1 MLTIPGAVESS
12 SPLKSHR
19 ADLDFFFF
27 SPHPASLPAVARL
40 EEWYASAYRHRHSL
54 PDPGQLLRPLHLRHH
69 LHGRVEEGLGRH
81 GGAPHHHA
89 GPHLLLLRLQVLFIL
104 TVQRGELMCGTTVV
118 LKKRPHTKPHT
129 VVFIF

>member
-1 MLTIPGAVESS
+1 MLAIPEAVASS
-12 SPLKSHR
+12 SPLKSHG
-19 ADLDFFFF
+19 ADLDF
-27 SPHPASLPAVARL
+27 SRPASPPALARL

-89 GPHLLLLRLQVLFIL
+89 GPHLLLLRLQVLIL
-104 TVQRGELMCGTTVV
+104 SRSAAE
-118 LKKRPHTKPHT
+118 
-129 VVFIF
+129 